1 MIAAPQIVGLND
13 TILRTLRDEPG
24 YWWET
29 YRRTWKRNLKESCCP
44 ALSAACCWPW
54 SFSHSA
60 TSTLP
65 AGRWP

>member
-29 YRRTWKRNLKESCCP
+29 YRRTWK
-44 ALSAACCWPW
+44 AA
-54 SFSHSA
+54 
-60 TSTLP
+60 T
-65 AGRWP
+65 